1 MNSKKTQIAIIA
13 IFLIFTFGLTAAFF
27 VLPKKAVSS
36 DERRP
41 LAAAPEISLE
51 SFLSGDLSEELEG
64 SSGGYIP
71 DHFPFRS
78 FFVGVNSY
86 FNYML
91 GNTASNNYYNSRDG
105 YIITNPPKENNSE
118 QNIAQLNDF
127 AASAD
132 EKITLTVVPSA
143 GYILSDLLPLNHVS
157 YPDEEVF
164 ASIENNLSED
174 FSFVD
179 LRDSFADAHKAGTQ
193 IYYKTDHHWTSEGTY
208 LAYTKLCESLGI
220 TPLAKD
226 KLTVS
231 TYEGFYGTTYSSSG
245 YFLVKPDVLEL
256 WENKA
261 VEDSIKV
268 TIDDGKDTKTYG
280 SMYFRD
286 HLEVK
291 SDSINDMYAVFLNGN
306 SPLVTIENSK
316 ATSDKTL
323 VVIKDSFAHCMAPYL
338 ANNYGKVI
346 LVDLR
351 YYQRSVLDLAKGED
365 REFLVLY
372 GMENF
377 CTDTN
382 LFRLNFPLG

>member
-1 MNSKKTQIAIIA
+1 MNSRKTQIAVIA
-13 IFLIFTFGLTAAFF
+13 IFLIFTFGLTATFF
-27 VLPKKAVSS
+27 ILPKKAVSS

-41 LAAAPEISLE
+41 LAEAPEFSIE
-51 SFLSGDLSEELEG
+51 NFWSGDLSEELEG

-86 FNYML
+86 FNFAL
-91 GNTASNNYYNSRDG
+91 GNTASNNYYNSKDG
-105 YIITNPPKENNSE
+105 YIITKPPKELSFQ

-127 AASAD
+127 AASID
-132 EKITLTVVPSA
+132 EKITLTVVPSP

-157 YPDEEVF
+157 YPDEQVF
-164 ASIENNLSED
+164 ASIEKNLSGE

-179 LRDSFADAHKAGTQ
+179 LRNTLSKAHNDGSQ
-193 IYYKTDHHWTSEGTY
+193 VFYKTDHHWTSEGTY
-208 LAYTKLCESLGI
+208 LAYAELCKSLGI
-220 TPLAKD
+220 EPVSEE

-231 TYEGFYGTTYSSSG
+231 QYENFYGTTYSSSG
-245 YFLVKPDVLEL
+245 YFLAKSDTLEL

-261 VEDSIKV
+261 IEGSIKV
-268 TIDDGKDTKTYG
+268 TIDDGKEVKEYD
-280 SMYFRD
+280 SMYFRE
-286 HLEVK
+286 HLQVK
-291 SDSINDMYAVFLNGN
+291 EDAINDMYAVFLNGN
-306 SPLVTIENSK
+306 SPLVTIENGK
-316 ATSDKTL
+316 ATTDKTL
-323 VVIKDSFAHCMAPYL
+323 VVVKDSFAHCMAPYL
-338 ANNYGKVI
+338 ANNYSKVI

-351 YYQRSVLDLAKGED
+351 YYQKSVADLGKGDD